1 MRHGISV
8 SPEEGITALPAY
20 LRIKNFVFKKIQ
32 DGVWREGDLIPTELA
47 LCDTF
52 GVSRMT
58 VNRALRELASEQ
70 LIVRYKGSGTYVTG
84 PKFQSTLIEIR
95 SIAHDIR
102 DRGHTHTS
110 KVLKLSTVRASELQA
125 EQFKLKS
132 GAVLFHSVMVHY
144 DNEVAIQLED
154 RLVDASIA
162 PDYLDQDWR
171 AITPNEYLMR
181 VAPLPTGHYTIDVRL
196 PTRNIAKPLD
206 IPVSQHCLVMER
218 MTFSNQA
225 FTTHVTLWHPG
236 NRYKFAGKI

>member
-8 SPEEGITALPAY
+8 SPEDGITALPAY
-20 LRIKNFVFKKIQ
+20 LQIKNFVFKKIQ
-32 DGVWREGDLIPTELA
+32 NGVWREGDLIPTEMA

-70 LIVRYKGSGTYVTG
+70 LLVRYKGSGTYVTG
-84 PKFQSTLIEIR
+84 PRLQSTLIEIR
-95 SIAHDIR
+95 NIAQDIR
-102 DRGHTHTS
+102 DRGHAHTS

-125 EQFKLKS
+125 EQFKLNP

-144 DNEVAIQLED
+144 DDGVATQLED
-154 RLVDASIA
+154 RLIDASIA

-171 AITPNEYLMR
+171 SITPNEYLMR
-181 VAPLPTGHYTIDVRL
+181 VAPLPTGRYTIGIRL
-196 PTRNIAKPLD
+196 PTRNIAKSLE
-206 IPVSQHCLVMER
+206 IPMSQHCLVMER
-218 MTFSNQA
+218 ITFSDRA

-236 NRYKFAGKI
+236 NRYQFSGKF